1 MDFLKVFLRGLILLP
16 SLIQGI
22 EGAFGEK
29 GGAEKRQAAIDTV
42 GAVIRVTDAVSGRQI
57 ADADGFT
64 DGLGKIVDGVVEC
77 LNASL
82 WHKA

>member
-1 MDFLKVFLRGLILLP
+1 MGFLKLFLRGIGLLP

-22 EGAFGEK
+22 ESLFGDK
-29 GGAEKRQAAIDTV
+29 AGTQKRQAAIEIV
-42 GAVIRVTDAVSGRQI
+42 GAAINV
-57 ADADGFT
+57 ADAIEGKQIVDSAAFT
-64 DGLGKIVDGVVEC
+64 DGLGKIVDGVVVC